1 MVYNSISKKIV
12 KEISEIS
19 PKSCGL
25 NHSYELIITES
36 DIVSLDDLLKVA
48 VGERGIYRILVY
60 IGNLQPNKK
69 LDYIIAGLLGRRHVF
84 LSYLSPKVKGKIH
97 SYEEVIEKDK
107 DGSLIDNMR
116 INVVGNDNNEDI
128 LIEKTVSGRYYINYS
143 HLKLPSKEEDLR
155 SMEKTLKCIED
166 NIEEYL
172 KRSFGISEIS
182 GSYSSELDNF
192 LSIRLRTELIGE
204 RTSISPIIS
213 YDKIKIEISLQ
224 IRKKGNIIFI
234 YSITHLQNQ
243 IKKKVKLLNL
253 PLFLIKNIDTYLD
266 ITNYYYL
273 FYYIKK
279 SCNLCSG

>member
-1 MVYNSISKKIV
+1 MVYNSISEKIV

-25 NHSYELIITES
+25 NHSYELIITKSE
-36 DIVSLDDLLKVA
+36 IVPLDYLLKVA
-48 VGERGIYRILVY
+48 VGERGIYGIIVY
-60 IGNLQPNKK
+60 IGNLQPKE
-69 LDYIIAGLLGRRHVF
+69 LDYIITGLLGRRHIF
-84 LSYLSPKVKGKIH
+84 LSYLFSKVKGKIR

-128 LIEKTVSGRYYINYS
+128 LIEKTVSRGYYINYS

-182 GSYSSELDNF
+182 GSYPSELDNF

-213 YDKIKIEISLQ
+213 YDKIRIEISLSDKEK
-224 IRKKGNIIFI
+224 RE
-234 YSITHLQNQ
+234 
-243 IKKKVKLLNL
+243 
-253 PLFLIKNIDTYLD
+253 
-266 ITNYYYL
+266 
-273 FYYIKK
+273 YYIYIFYNPSTESDKK
-279 SCNLCSG
+279 ESKTS